1 MSVLLQVYIWCHT
14 GQGSVSRT
22 KQKSSGQHEGQQV
35 CRALKMR
42 PQCKDSWSQH
52 SQEGE
57 QENTNYRRGSTNTYI
72 ELHINTYWRKFRW
85 ISKQLVKDK
94 ERFIR
99 LTAVSQLINE
109 ESRHDDHHSIPGKTR
124 QDEAHLKAE
133 KQGEAVEGDRR
144 WFNSHVQA

>member
-1 MSVLLQVYIWCHT
+1 MSVVLQVNIWCHT

-35 CRALKMR
+35 RCALKMR
-42 PQCKDSWSQH
+42 PQSKDSWSQH

-57 QENTNYRRGSTNTYI
+57 QENANYRRENPNTYI
-72 ELHINTYWRKFRW
+72 KLYINTYSKKNTEYWQKFRW
-85 ISKQLVKDK
+85 ISKQLTKNK
-94 ERFIR
+94 ENVIL

-124 QDEAHLKAE
+124 QDS
-133 KQGEAVEGDRR
+133 
-144 WFNSHVQA
+144 F